1 MASTERSLTA
11 AFVALAAAAPSFRAV
26 AGGEGLWVSDVPERL
41 LRRRAERRRQLRR
54 RRQTA
59 LAAVLGVVVLLG
71 VGFGLGGGDDQESGG
86 EAKAESEGATLP
98 GGGRRILPDHRVVA
112 FYGAP
117 QSEELGVLGIGE
129 PDRMA
134 RRLERQARPY
144 STKARPALGAFEL
157 IAVVAAD
164 APGEG
169 DLYRTRQD
177 DAIVSRYLQAA
188 RRVGAILLLD
198 IQPGRSDFL
207 TEAKALEKWLREPDV
222 GLALDPEWRMEASE
236 VPGQT
241 IGSVDASEVNATSA
255 WLSEL
260 ARREDLPQKLLVIH
274 RFTDGMIEN
283 LPALEDPPGIATVI
297 NVDGFGTEAQK
308 VAKYQ
313 DLEPH
318 SFRAGF
324 KLFYEEDTGLM
335 TPQRVL
341 RLRPQP
347 DLIVYE

>member
-1 MASTERSLTA
+1 
-11 AFVALAAAAPSFRAV
+11 VN
-26 AGGEGLWVSDVPERL
+26 DVPDRMM
-41 LRRRAERRRQLRR
+41 RRRAERQREFRR
-54 RRQTA
+54 RRLTA
-59 LAAVLGVVVLLG
+59 LGVVLGVLLVIG
-71 VGFGLGGGDDQESGG
+71 VGVGVGGGEDGQDGDAFNP
-86 EAKAESEGATLP
+86 EAEEPTRP
-98 GGGRRILPDHRVVA
+98 GGGRRIFPDRRVVA

-117 QSEELGVLGIGE
+117 QAEALGVLGIGE
-129 PDRMA
+129 PDQMA
-134 RRLERQARPY
+134 KKLERQARPY
-144 STKARPALGAFEL
+144 ATAARPILPAFEL

-177 DAIVSRYLQAA
+177 EAVIGRYLEAA
-188 RRVGAILLLD
+188 RRTGAILLLD

-207 TEAKALEKWLREPDV
+207 TEAKALERWLREPDV
-222 GLALDPEWRMEASE
+222 GLALDPEWRMAAGE

-241 IGSVDASEVNATSA
+241 IGSVDASEVNATSR
-255 WLSEL
+255 WLSAL
-260 ARREDLPQKLLVIH
+260 TLREHLPQKLLVVH

-283 LPALEDPPGIATVI
+283 LAALEEPPGIATVI
-297 NVDGFGTEAQK
+297 NVDGFGSEADK
-308 VAKYQ
+308 VAKYH

-318 SFRAGF
+318 GFYAGF

-341 RLRPQP
+341 RLRPAP

>member
-1 MASTERSLTA
+1 MSH
-11 AFVALAAAAPSFRAV
+11 
-26 AGGEGLWVSDVPERL
+26 VPERL
-41 LRRRAERRRQLRR
+41 LRRRAERRKEQLRR
-54 RRQTA
+54 RRLTA
-59 LAAVLGVVVLLG
+59 LAILGMVLLG
-71 VGFGLGGGDDQESGG
+71 GVGVGLGGGKDDRENAGT
-86 EAKAESEGATLP
+86 EAEPALPTLP
-98 GGGRRILPDHRVVA
+98 GGGRRILPDRRVVA

-117 QSEELGVLGIGE
+117 QAAALGVLGIGD
-129 PDRMA
+129 PDQMA
-134 RRLERQARPY
+134 KKLERQARPY
-144 STKARPALGAFEL
+144 ATGARPVLPAFEL

-177 DAIVSRYLQAA
+177 DAIIRRYLSAA
-188 RRVGAILLLD
+188 RRAGAILLLD

-207 TEAKALEKWLREPDV
+207 TEARALEKWLREPDV
-222 GLALDPEWRMEASE
+222 GLALDPEWRMGADE

-241 IGSVDASEVNATSA
+241 IGSVDASEVNATSR

-260 ARREDLPQKLLVIH
+260 TRRERLPQKLMVIH

-283 LPALEDPPGIATVI
+283 VAALEEPRDIATVI
-297 NVDGFGTEAQK
+297 NVDGFGSQAQK
-308 VAKYQ
+308 VAKYR

-318 SFRAGF
+318 RFHAGF

-335 TPQRVL
+335 TPRRVL
-341 RLRPQP
+341 RLRPEP